1 MQNTSQLRVLHIIDS
16 VNPAQ
21 GGPVQALLQTLMHL
35 SDSQHI
41 ETICLDHPDSDWL
54 SEFAGI
60 VHPMGRR
67 FKKYGYTPKLIPW
80 IKKNAK
86 RFDVAVIHG
95 LWNHASVGG
104 GFACKEMK
112 LPYVVFA
119 HGMMGPWF
127 KKTQPLKHFAKQ
139 LFWLLQGRVM
149 HNAHEVLF
157 TCEEEKNLAKD
168 SFFGYSYNAKVV
180 AFGAEDGRQ
189 LIRNNDYSHI
199 YDLMPQLKK
208 KPYLLYLSRIHEIKG
223 CDLLLEAFSKVTKHN
238 ELNLVMAG
246 PGNSD
251 LINELKLKAYN
262 LGIADKVHWPG
273 MLKNEVK
280 LSAFIH
286 AEAFTLF
293 SHHENFG
300 IAVAEALS
308 FGKPVLISEQVNIW
322 REIIKGK
329 AGIAA
334 VDTVEGATEILAKW
348 TSLSDFDKEKMAIN
362 ARNVYETHFR
372 AEVAAEHLTDALIR
386 AIKKNSLL

>member
-1 MQNTSQLRVLHIIDS
+1 MQNAPQLRVLHIIDS
-16 VNPAQ
+16 VNPTQ

-35 SDSQHI
+35 QDSQHI
-41 ETICLDHPDSDWL
+41 ETICLDQPDSDWL
-54 SEFAGI
+54 SDFPGI

-80 IKKNAK
+80 IKKNAS

-127 KKTQPLKHFAKQ
+127 KKTQPLKHFIKQ
-139 LFWLLQGRVM
+139 LFWLLQGRVL
-149 HNAHEVLF
+149 HYAHEVLF

-168 SFFGYSYNAKVV
+168 SFFGYSYKSKVV
-180 AFGAEDGRQ
+180 AFGAEDGRK
-189 LIRNNDYSHI
+189 LIKDNHYNHI
-199 YDLMPQLKK
+199 YNLIPQLNN

-223 CDLLLEAFSKVTKHN
+223 CDLLLEAFSKVIKHH
-238 ELNLVMAG
+238 EMNLVIAG
-246 PGNSD
+246 PGDPD
-251 LINELKLKAYN
+251 LIKSLKAKAMDLN
-262 LGIADKVHWPG
+262 ISDKVHWPG
-273 MLKNEVK
+273 MLKNEIK

-322 REIIKGK
+322 REIVKGR
-329 AGIAA
+329 AGIA
-334 VDTVEGATEILAKW
+334 VEDTVEGAIKAIEKW
-348 TSLSDFDKEKMAIN
+348 MSLTDVDKKKMGTN
-362 ARNVYETHFR
+362 ARKVYEANFK
-372 AEVAAEHLTDALIR
+372 AEVASEHLTDALIQ
-386 AIKKNSLL
+386 AIRQN